1 MRTVKQKE
9 IIQTKKINK
18 NLHSF
23 IKNVDSAKKHYI
35 NLIIVFIN
43 NNRKNVRWNSKG
55 EFYYKN
61 ENVTNSNIGK
71 LIIHVVSDSKLNPIG
86 MTKFYKMLGSL
97 GIPKYLVL
105 NKKGKQIIDKYL
117 KKTNSKW
124 RPPGN
129 LNV

>member
-1 MRTVKQKE
+1 M
-9 IIQTKKINK
+9 
-18 NLHSF
+18 
-23 IKNVDSAKKHYI
+23 
-35 NLIIVFIN
+35 
-43 NNRKNVRWNSKG
+43 WNSKG

-61 ENVTNSNIGK
+61 EKVTNLNIGK

-97 GIPKYLVL
+97 GIPNNLVL

-124 RPPGN
+124 RRPGN
-129 LNV
+129 PNV

>member
-1 MRTVKQKE
+1 
-9 IIQTKKINK
+9 
-18 NLHSF
+18 
-23 IKNVDSAKKHYI
+23 
-35 NLIIVFIN
+35 
-43 NNRKNVRWNSKG
+43 
-55 EFYYKN
+55 
-61 ENVTNSNIGK
+61 
-71 LIIHVVSDSKLNPIG
+71 
-86 MTKFYKMLGSL
+86 MTKFHKMLGSL

>member
-1 MRTVKQKE
+1 MM
-9 IIQTKKINK
+9 NK
-18 NLHSF
+18 NFHSF
-23 IKNVDSAKKHYI
+23 IKNIDSDKKDYI
-35 NLIIVFIN
+35 NLIIVFLN
-43 NNRKNVRWNSKG
+43 NNKENVKG
-55 EFYYKN
+55 KFYYKN
-61 ENVTNSNIGK
+61 ERVTNSNIGK
-71 LIIHVVSDSKLNPIG
+71 LITHVVSDSKSNLIG
-86 MTKFYKMLGSL
+86 MTKFYKMLGPL